1 MWSRASAAARKVGS
15 RAALAHRTAPGQRA
29 FSKLSCG
36 LVGLP
41 NVGKSSIFNAL
52 TSSTMAEMAN
62 FPFCTIEPNVAT
74 VPVRDARLTQLT
86 VMANSE
92 RSVPTGLEFIDI
104 AGLVKGASDG
114 KGMGNKFLTNVRS
127 TSAIAHVVRC
137 FHDED
142 VIHVRDGQDDA
153 DHEAARTLDP
163 VLDLAIIEGELVL
176 ADLQSAEMQLAKARK
191 GKGKAS
197 GTAGVD
203 PATALAFLEGVCPA
217 LEDGQPAAAWLQD
230 THGGEQAL
238 TPVQRAAWRSLA
250 LMTQKPA
257 MVLCNVDEAGAGP
270 ESNDLVR
277 AVEEWVATERP
288 GCPVV
293 RVCAPLELEL
303 GDIEDEEERAEYLAA
318 MGLKES
324 ALASVQAA
332 AMRLLNRRV
341 YFTTG
346 PQETRAWL
354 VRAGTLAPQAAGV
367 IHSDLEKG
375 FIRAEVIGYD
385 DYVACGSEK
394 AAKDAGKMRS
404 EGKDYEVQDGD
415 VMHFRHNT

>member
-1 MWSRASAAARKVGS
+1 
-15 RAALAHRTAPGQRA
+15 
-29 FSKLSCG
+29 
-36 LVGLP
+36 
-41 NVGKSSIFNAL
+41 
-52 TSSTMAEMAN
+52 MAEMAN

-74 VPVRDARLTQLT
+74 VPVRDARLTKLT
-86 VMANSE
+86 EMANSE

-137 FHDED
+137 FQDED

-176 ADLQSAEMQLAKARK
+176 ADLQSAELQLAKARK

-197 GTAGVD
+197 GAAGVD
-203 PATALAFLEGVCPA
+203 PAAALAFLEGVCPA
-217 LEDGQPAAAWLQD
+217 LEEGQPAAAWLQEK
-230 THGGEQAL
+230 HGGEQAL
-238 TPVQRAAWRSLA
+238 APTQLAAWRSLA

-257 MVLCNVDEAGAGP
+257 MVLCNVDEAAAGP
-270 ESNDLVR
+270 ESSDLVR
-277 AVEEWVATERP
+277 AVEEWVAAERP

-303 GDIEDEEERAEYLAA
+303 GAIEDEEERAEYLAA
-318 MGLKES
+318 MGLAES

-394 AAKDAGKMRS
+394 AAKEAGKMRS